1 MIVMKRGLSKFFVK
15 ALRSLENVELSDLK
29 RVNAFVGRNGSG
41 KTTLLEALYLFFAHA
56 SPESIVGIAERR
68 GEYDKTDNEGFWMPS
83 IRHFFAGHSLSCG
96 KDMIAFTGD
105 GSSVGFSLGVEDLPL
120 KDDYRIVKP
129 TNIFHVSYREMGG
142 DIHGLSFPI
151 CKSGAIDNHYMGDG
165 GYGRVF
171 SPEDV
176 PVAFVDPDGM
186 SANALLRMRDE
197 VVSRGAENDL
207 VKALKLLD
215 SRVESVGFLSAD
227 EKAYKFIAN
236 GTLVGLSGMNGRVPV
251 KTLGDGMRRLLVIA
265 MAMVCVKGGVLILD
279 EVDSGLHYS
288 AMESLW
294 NFILKVAE
302 ANDVQVFASTHSLD
316 CLRGLA
322 SLCDGNDHVC
332 DSVRLYSLSNI
343 GKRVVSYRGRDMSI
357 AINSEIEVRA

>member
-1 MIVMKRGLSKFFVK
+1 MSLMKNGLKEFSVR
-15 ALRSLENVELSDLK
+15 ALRSLQSIELNDLR

-41 KTTLLEALYLFFAHA
+41 KTTLLEALYLFFARA
-56 SPESIVGIAERR
+56 TADSIVGIAERR
-68 GEYDKTDNEGFWMPS
+68 GEYDKMDNEGLWKPS
-83 IRHFFAGHSLSCG
+83 IRHFFAGHSLSSG
-96 KDMIAFTGD
+96 RDLISLSGD
-105 GSSVGFSLGVEDLPL
+105 GSTLGFSLGIEDMPL
-120 KDDYRIVKP
+120 RDDYRIVKP
-129 TNIFHVSYREMGG
+129 TNIFHVSYKEKDG
-142 DIHGLSFPI
+142 DIRELSFPI
-151 CKSGAIDNHYMGDG
+151 CKSGAMDINYTGDG
-165 GYGRVF
+165 GYNHFF

-197 VVSRGAENDL
+197 VVSRGAESDL

-215 SRVESVGFLSAD
+215 PRVESVGFLSAD
-227 EKAYKFIAN
+227 EKAYKFITN
-236 GTLVGLSGMNGRVPV
+236 GTLVGLSGTNGRVPV

-288 AMESLW
+288 AMQSLW
-294 NFILKVAE
+294 DFLLKVAI

-322 SLCDGNDHVC
+322 SLCDEEDDVSEC
-332 DSVRLYSLSNI
+332 VRLYSLSNI
-343 GKRVVSYRGRDMSI
+343 GKRVVSYSGRDMSI